1 MNIWK
6 TLFIGLV
13 LASLVIGGGVKF
25 YNSDWLVNKTMK
37 VKVQTD
43 KEIGKRLKWDYAN
56 KYEDGKLKIAV
67 QLKNVDP
74 KMMDLIRK
82 FVKDDEEMMKIVLLD
97 KDDFKIKEIP
107 VELGEFI
114 SDLSDKNEY
123 SIQTVVKIDK
133 TEVRKIK
140 DVTAIYKT
148 ALDKTQKDF
157 LKEVYGK

>member
-13 LASLVIGGGVKF
+13 STSLVIGGGIRF
-25 YNSDWLVNKTMK
+25 YNSDWLINKTMK

-67 QLKNVDP
+67 QLKNIDP

-82 FVKDDEEMMKIVLLD
+82 FIKDDEEMMKIVLLD
-97 KDDFKIKEIP
+97 KDDFKIKEVPIQ
-107 VELGEFI
+107 LGEI
-114 SDLSDKNEY
+114 INDLGEKDEY
-123 SIQTVVKIDK
+123 LIQTIVKIDK
-133 TEVRKIK
+133 SEVRKIK

-157 LKEVYGK
+157 LKEYYGR